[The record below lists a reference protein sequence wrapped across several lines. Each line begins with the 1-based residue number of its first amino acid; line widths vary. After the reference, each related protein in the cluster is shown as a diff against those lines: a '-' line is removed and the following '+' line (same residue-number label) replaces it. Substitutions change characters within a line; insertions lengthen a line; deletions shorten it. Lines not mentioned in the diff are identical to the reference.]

1 MPRSSLSRRLNIVW
15 ITIMWTKATVICLFL
30 SAIVSVPETVVG
42 QQQMLGTD
50 HLQLIEI
57 RGKQRRDRIDGLTG
71 VARTAPAP
79 ALEPLNPPR
88 STARQPAYDLH
99 PNSGTLTPSGESI
112 EFLGMEELQALI
124 QSSIDAS
131 RVSEAQAKWNSIE
144 QKLDSNLQ
152 DIRQLSQRIESVSQ
166 TPSQNVSSGTV
177 ASSISHLAPG
187 IPRPEAQITPTS
199 SPLQSS
205 AVPWL
210 TLTLSAFL
218 VSLFAL
224 TLSAYRLG
232 LSRASHL
239 DRPTAPPQHVPT
251 TVAEQYMPESSELR
265 PRRTRGLAWPHEDA
279 KAEATVLPLPVSQQE
294 EIPEPLAPNID
305 LSTDD
310 SATILSFETFS
321 DQHRDEKKQ
330 KQEVNS
336 ALMAQ
341 ILQDNLNLSN
351 KAS

>member
-1 MPRSSLSRRLNIVW
+1 MDKGYGYLPFSFCHRLRSRNGCRPAANVGHGS
-15 ITIMWTKATVICLFL
+15 F
-30 SAIVSVPETVVG
+30 AI
-42 QQQMLGTD
+42 
-50 HLQLIEI
+50 
-57 RGKQRRDRIDGLTG
+57 DR
-71 VARTAPAP
+71 
-79 ALEPLNPPR
+79 NP
-88 STARQPAYDLH
+88 
-99 PNSGTLTPSGESI
+99 
-112 EFLGMEELQALI
+112 
-124 QSSIDAS
+124 
-131 RVSEAQAKWNSIE
+131 
-144 QKLDSNLQ
+144 
-152 DIRQLSQRIESVSQ
+152 QRIESVSQ
-166 TPSQNVSSGTV
+166 TPSQSVSSGTV

-251 TVAEQYMPESSELR
+251 TVAAQYMPESSELR

-279 KAEATVLPLPVSQQE
+279 KAGATVLPLPVSQQE
-294 EIPEPLAPNID
+294 EIPELLAPNID
-305 LSTDD
+305 RSTDD
-310 SATILSFETFS
+310 SATIQSFETFS
-321 DQHRDEKKQ
+321 DQQRDEKKQ
-330 KQEVNS
+330 KQEVNT

>member
-1 MPRSSLSRRLNIVW
+1 
-15 ITIMWTKATVICLFL
+15 MWTKATVICLFL
-30 SAIVSVPETVVG
+30 SAIISVPETVVG

-57 RGKQRRDRIDGLTG
+57 RGKQRRDRIDGLNG
-71 VARTAPAP
+71 AARTAPPP

-99 PNSGTLTPSGESI
+99 SNSGTLTPSGESI
-112 EFLGMEELQALI
+112 EFMGMEELQAMI

-144 QKLDSNLQ
+144 RKLDSNLQ
-152 DIRQLSQRIESVSQ
+152 DIRQLSQRIESASQ
-166 TPSQNVSSGTV
+166 TPLRDASAVNV
-177 ASSISHLAPG
+177 AA
-187 IPRPEAQITPTS
+187 PTS
-199 SPLQSS
+199 HPATSIPFQESPITQTNSPLQSS
-205 AVPWL
+205 TVPWL

-218 VSLFAL
+218 VSVFAL

-239 DRPTAPPQHVPT
+239 DRPMAPPQHVPT
-251 TVAEQYMPESSELR
+251 AVPEHFMPESSELR
-265 PRRTRGLAWPHEDA
+265 PRRTRLERPHEDVDA
-279 KAEATVLPLPVSQQE
+279 GATILPLPVSQQE
-294 EIPEPLAPNID
+294 EIPEPITPNID
-305 LSTDD
+305 LSTED

-321 DQHRDEKKQ
+321 DQHQAQEEQ

-336 ALMAQ
+336 ALLAQ
-341 ILQDNLNLSN
+341 ILEDNLNLSS
-351 KAS
+351 KAG